1 MDKYA
6 VVGFPIGHSL
16 SPSIHSQFA
25 AQTGQQLSYS
35 AIEVKPENFDQ
46 ALSDFFQSGGLGLNC
61 TVPLKELAF
70 AKADQL
76 TERAKFSGAVN
87 TLKRMP
93 DGSLL
98 GDNTDGV
105 GLLTDLTENLGLSI
119 KGKRVLVLGAGGAA
133 RGILGP
139 LLEAGPAEL
148 YLANRTVEKAQL
160 MEELFASIGCIHAC
174 AYESLL
180 GQQFDLVINATS
192 ASLSGD
198 LPPLADNLL
207 AKDAVCYDLAYS
219 KEPTAFMKWGN
230 QHRAGLSVDARRCR
244 GIWLESQLRRHCPD
258 VARRLHHSLGLPRK
272 DQGSVRREPRPRQ
285 PVARSVL

>member
-6 VVGFPIGHSL
+6 VVGFPIGHSM
-16 SPSIHSQFA
+16 SPSIHRQFA
-25 AQTGQQLSYS
+25 KKTGQELSYS
-35 AIEVKPENFDQ
+35 AIEVRPENFDQ
-46 ALSDFFQSGGLGLNC
+46 ALSDFFQSSGRGLNC

-87 TLKRMP
+87 TLKLMP

-105 GLLTDLTENLGLSI
+105 GLLTDLSENLGLSL
-119 KGKRVLVLGAGGAA
+119 KGMRILVLGAGGAA

-139 LLEAGPAEL
+139 LLEARPSEL
-148 YLANRTVEKAQL
+148 YLANRTVAKAQL
-160 MEELFASIGCIHAC
+160 MEELFSPIGCIHAC
-174 AYESLL
+174 AYESLP
-180 GQQFDLVINATS
+180 GQQFDLLINATS

-207 AKDAVCYDLAYS
+207 AKGAVCYDLAYS
-219 KEPTAFMKWGN
+219 KQPTAFMKWGK
-230 QHRAGLSVDARRCR
+230 QQGAALSVDGLGMLVEQAAHAFYLWR
-244 GIWLESQLRRHCPD
+244 GLMPNSKEVLSQLKQET
-258 VARRLHHSLGLPRK
+258 S
-272 DQGSVRREPRPRQ
+272 
-285 PVARSVL
+285 